1 MSRLNILRAAVV
13 AIAATTMLG
22 SCNVYKK
29 FEMPTDTALTKE
41 YVEAREHKV
50 DSSAFGNMLWEDVFT
65 DPMLHDLIN
74 QALANNSNLANA
86 KLNVDIAN
94 AQLRGAKLA
103 YFPSVALAP
112 NGAGSSVAGSKFSW
126 SYQLPAQVSWEVDV
140 FGKLLNSKRG
150 AQAALY
156 SSEAYA
162 QAARSQL
169 IAAVANTYYALASLH
184 AQHQLSLETADLWAK
199 SVQVMKDLKEAGRLN
214 ETAVV
219 QSQANYFSILAS
231 ITDIELEIDK
241 LNNTM
246 SLLLNTMPQ
255 NWAVSPNAKMSAPA
269 IVREQIPMVELANR
283 PDVRAAEQTLA
294 GAYYSTASA
303 RAAFY
308 PSLNITANGGFTN
321 SLGSMIVNPGE
332 WFANLAGQLTAPL
345 FSRGQ
350 NIARLQAAK
359 ASQQQAMNNFE
370 YTLLSASAEVSDAM
384 TAYEK
389 SAKKQEYLIQQVEN
403 LEKSVEYTQEL
414 LTLGTSTYLE
424 VLTAQQGLLSAQI
437 SEISTG
443 LAQAQAVI
451 SLYQA
456 LGGGR

>member
-1 MSRLNILRAAVV
+1 MKVSIISRSVV
-13 AIAATTMLG
+13 AIVMVAAIS

-41 YVEAREHKV
+41 YVEARQQKA
-50 DSSAFGNMLWEDVFT
+50 DSTALGNLLWEDVFT
-65 DPMLHDLIN
+65 DPMLRDLIN

-112 NGAGSSVAGSKFSW
+112 GGTGSSVDGGKFSW
-126 SYQLPAQVSWEVDV
+126 SYQLPAQVSWEVDI

-156 SSEAYA
+156 KSEAYA

-169 IAAVANTYYALASLH
+169 IAAVANTYYALGALH
-184 AQHQLSLETADLWAK
+184 AQHELSIETATLWAQ
-199 SVQVMKDLKEAGRLN
+199 SVDVMKELKEAARLN

-231 ITDIELEIDK
+231 ITDIELQIDQM
-241 LNNTM
+241 NNTM
-246 SLLLNTMPQ
+246 SLLLNTYPQ
-255 NWAVSPNAKMSAPA
+255 NWAIPPTATLTAPA
-269 IVREQIPMVELANR
+269 IVREQIPMMELAAR
-283 PDVRAAEQTLA
+283 PDVRAAEQDLA
-294 GAYYSTASA
+294 AAYYATNSA

-321 SLGSMIVNPGE
+321 SLGQMIINPGK
-332 WFANLAGQLTAPL
+332 WFINLAGQLTAPL

-350 NIARLQAAK
+350 NIARLEAAK
-359 ASQQQAMNNFE
+359 ATQQQAMNNFE

-389 SAKKQEYLIQQVEN
+389 SAEKQVYLVQQVEN

-414 LTLGTSTYLE
+414 LSLGTSTYLE
-424 VLTAQQGLLSAQI
+424 VLTAQQSLLAAQI
-437 SEISTG
+437 SQITTT
-443 LAQAQAVI
+443 LAQARSVI
-451 SLYQA
+451 NLYQA

>member
-1 MSRLNILRAAVV
+1 MSRLNILRATVV

-41 YVEAREHKV
+41 YVEAREHNV
-50 DSSAFGNMLWEDVFT
+50 DSSAFGNLLWEDVFT

-184 AQHQLSLETADLWAK
+184 AQRQLSLETADLWAK

-246 SLLLNTMPQ
+246 SLLLNTLPQ
-255 NWAVSPNAKMSAPA
+255 QWAVSPDAKMGIPA

-321 SLGSMIVNPGE
+321 SLGSIIVNPGE
-332 WFANLAGQLTAPL
+332 WFVNLAGQLTAPI

-370 YTLLSASAEVSDAM
+370 YTLLNASAEVSDAM

-389 SAKKQEYLIQQVEN
+389 STQKQVYLLQQVEN

>member
-112 NGAGSSVAGSKFSW
+112 NGTGSSVAGSKFSW

-156 SSEAYA
+156 SSESYA

-199 SVQVMKDLKEAGRLN
+199 SVQVMKDLKEAARLN

-246 SLLLNTMPQ
+246 SLLLNTLPQ
-255 NWAVSPNAKMSAPA
+255 KWAVSPDAKMGIPA

-359 ASQQQAMNNFE
+359 ATQQQAMNNFE
-370 YTLLSASAEVSDAM
+370 YTLLNASAEVSDAM

-389 SAKKQEYLIQQVEN
+389 SSQKQVYLLQQVEN

-437 SEISTG
+437 SQISTG

>member
-156 SSEAYA
+156 SSESYA

-199 SVQVMKDLKEAGRLN
+199 SVQVMKDLKEAARLN

-246 SLLLNTMPQ
+246 SLLLNTLPQ
-255 NWAVSPNAKMSAPA
+255 KWAVSPDAKMGIPA

-359 ASQQQAMNNFE
+359 ATQQQAMNNFE
-370 YTLLSASAEVSDAM
+370 YTLLNASAEVSDAM

-389 SAKKQEYLIQQVEN
+389 SSQKQVYLLQQVEN

-437 SEISTG
+437 SQISTG